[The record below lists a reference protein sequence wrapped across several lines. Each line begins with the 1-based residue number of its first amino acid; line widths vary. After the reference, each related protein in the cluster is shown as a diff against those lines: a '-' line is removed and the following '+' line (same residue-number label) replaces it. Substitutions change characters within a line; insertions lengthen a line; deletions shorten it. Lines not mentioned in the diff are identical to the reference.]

1 MKTNVHNTDG
11 WSFIF
16 FLIKTMLMKINIVII
31 VYLFLKYGLN
41 FIQES
46 HWAFKNISTKML
58 NSREKNEN
66 FNIDLISIWKKP
78 HIPRSKLLLNRNII
92 SNIAL
97 YSEKSICIVK
107 SINVRTILQPETLT
121 VINSQWIWF
130 FRSIKDGYM

>member
-66 FNIDLISIWKKP
+66 FNIDLISIWKNP